1 MKAKRLLGAGLAVGL
16 GLAAITSTAVVAAQ
30 PKGGKGA
37 AAAAAPA
44 RPAEPPVT
52 KKTIALTPPGIAWG
66 LSTKQVA
73 AVIDKMLDEAYVP
86 RYKATSPGVKM
97 RALDAEL
104 AEEKSAFRRSRID
117 FGKLPT
123 GIDSTPLK
131 GEYTYLNKESMMTL
145 TRDGGKRYFFFIQ
158 DKLWK
163 IIDEHALG
171 EGSSRGKDFQSAVV
185 KLATALG
192 VPGRVTPPDPD
203 KGRYVTEVDWKDAGT
218 RFRVIERGETEIAF
232 AYEDLVTL
240 SSLDSLRPNKP
251 VDANAIDPAVA
262 SAIRK
267 DEAPPGPP
275 PAADKPG
282 KKK

>member
-30 PKGGKGA
+30 PKRGKGA

-44 RPAEPPVT
+44 RPAEPPAT
-52 KKTIALTPPGIAWG
+52 KKTIALTPPGIQWG
-66 LSTKQVA
+66 MSTKQVA

-123 GIDSTPLK
+123 GIDATPLK

-145 TRDGGKRYFFFIQ
+145 IREGGKRHFFFIQ

-171 EGSSRGKDFQSAVV
+171 EGNPRGKDFASAAT
-185 KLATALG
+185 KLAAAFG
-192 VPGRVTPPDPD
+192 VPGRVTLPDPD
-203 KGRYVTEVDWKDAGT
+203 KGRYVTEVDWKDAAT
-218 RFRVIERGETEIAF
+218 HFRAIERGESEIAF

-240 SSLDSLRPNKP
+240 SSLESLRPNKP
-251 VDANAIDPAVA
+251 ADANAIDPSVA

-267 DEAPPGPP
+267 DEPP
-275 PAADKPG
+275 PAPPPDKAG

>member
-44 RPAEPPVT
+44 RPAEPPAT
-52 KKTIALTPPGIAWG
+52 KKTIALTPPGIQWG
-66 LSTKQVA
+66 MSTKQVA
-73 AVIDKMLDEAYVP
+73 AVIDKMLDAAYVP

-123 GIDSTPLK
+123 GIDATPLK

-145 TRDGGKRYFFFIQ
+145 TREGGKRYFFFIQ

-171 EGSSRGKDFQSAVV
+171 EGSPRGKDFTSAVT
-185 KLATALG
+185 KLATAFGL
-192 VPGRVTPPDPD
+192 PGRVTPPDPD
-203 KGRYVTEVDWKDAGT
+203 KGRYGNEVDWKDAAT
-218 RFRVIERGETEIAF
+218 HFRAIERGDTEIAF

-240 SSLDSLRPNKP
+240 SSLESLRPNKAA
-251 VDANAIDPAVA
+251 DANAIDPSVA

-267 DEAPPGPP
+267 DEAPPAPP
-275 PAADKPG
+275 SDKAG

>member
-1 MKAKRLLGAGLAVGL
+1 MKAMRLLGAGLAVGL
-16 GLAAITSTAVVAAQ
+16 SLAAITSTAEVAAQ
-30 PKGGKGA
+30 PKRGG
-37 AAAAAPA
+37 AAPA
-44 RPAEPPVT
+44 RPAEPPLT
-52 KKTIALTPPGIAWG
+52 KKTIALTPSGIRWG
-66 LSTKQVA
+66 MTTKQVA

-117 FGKLPT
+117 FGSLPT
-123 GIDSTPLK
+123 GMDATPLK

-145 TRDGGKRYFFFIQ
+145 AREGGKRHFFFIQ

-163 IIDEHALG
+163 IIDEHTLG
-171 EGSSRGKDFQSAVV
+171 EGNPRGKDFQSAVV
-185 KLATALG
+185 KLAASFG

-203 KGRYVTEVDWKDAGT
+203 KGRYVSEVDWKDAAT
-218 RFRVIERGETEIAF
+218 HFRAIERGEGEIAF

-251 VDANAIDPAVA
+251 VDANAIDPSVA

-267 DEAPPGPP
+267 NEPAPAPPP
-275 PAADKPG
+275 DKAG
-282 KKK
+282 KK

>member
-30 PKGGKGA
+30 PKGGK
-37 AAAAAPA
+37 AAAAPA

-66 LSTKQVA
+66 QSTKQVA

-86 RYKATSPGVKM
+86 RYKATSPCVKM

-117 FGKLPT
+117 FGMLPT
-123 GIDSTPLK
+123 GIDATPLK
-131 GEYTYLNKESMMTL
+131 GEYSYLNKESMMTL
-145 TRDGGKRYFFFIQ
+145 SRDGGKRYFFFIQ

-171 EGSSRGKDFQSAVV
+171 EGSARGKDFQAAAV
-185 KLATALG
+185 KLATSLG

-203 KGRYVTEVDWKDAGT
+203 KGRYVTEVDWKDAAT
-218 RFRVIERGETEIAF
+218 
-232 AYEDLVTL
+232 
-240 SSLDSLRPNKP
+240 
-251 VDANAIDPAVA
+251 
-262 SAIRK
+262 
-267 DEAPPGPP
+267 
-275 PAADKPG
+275 
-282 KKK
+282 

>member
-1 MKAKRLLGAGLAVGL
+1 MKAKRLLGAALAVGL
-16 GLAAITSTAVVAAQ
+16 GLAAITSTTVVAAQ
-30 PKGGKGA
+30 PKRGKSGA
-37 AAAAAPA
+37 PAAAPA

-52 KKTIALTPPGIAWG
+52 KKTIALTPAGISWG
-66 LSTKQVA
+66 MTTKQVA
-73 AVIDKMLDEAYVP
+73 AAIDKMLDEAYVP

-97 RALDAEL
+97 KALDAEL

-123 GIDSTPLK
+123 GIDATPLK

-145 TRDGGKRYFFFIQ
+145 ARADGGKRYFFFIQ

-171 EGSSRGKDFQSAVV
+171 EGNPRGKDYQAAVI

-192 VPGRVTPPDPD
+192 VPGRVTPPDPE
-203 KGRYVTEVDWKDAGT
+203 KGRYVTEVDWKDAAT
-218 RFRVIERGETEIAF
+218 HFRAIERSESEIAF

-262 SAIRK
+262 SAVRK
-267 DEAPPGPP
+267 DEPP
-275 PAADKPG
+275 PAPPPTDKAG

>member
-30 PKGGKGA
+30 PKRGKGA

-44 RPAEPPVT
+44 RPTEPPAT
-52 KKTIALTPPGIAWG
+52 KKTISLTPPGIQWG
-66 LSTKQVA
+66 MSTKQVA

-123 GIDSTPLK
+123 GIDATPLK

-145 TRDGGKRYFFFIQ
+145 TREGGKRYFFFIQ

-171 EGSSRGKDFQSAVV
+171 EKSPRGKDFTAAVT
-185 KLATALG
+185 KLATAFGL
-192 VPGRVTPPDPD
+192 PGRVTPPDPD
-203 KGRYVTEVDWKDAGT
+203 KGRYVTEVDWKDAAT
-218 RFRVIERGETEIAF
+218 HFRAIERGDAEIAF

-240 SSLDSLRPNKP
+240 SSLESLRPNKAA
-251 VDANAIDPAVA
+251 DANAIDPSVA

-267 DEAPPGPP
+267 DEAPPAPP
-275 PAADKPG
+275 PDTAG

>member
-1 MKAKRLLGAGLAVGL
+1 MKAKRLLGAALAVGL
-16 GLAAITSTAVVAAQ
+16 GLAAIASTTEVAAQ
-30 PKGGKGA
+30 PKKEKSG
-37 AAAAAPA
+37 APA
-44 RPAEPPVT
+44 RPAEPPAT

-66 LSTKQVA
+66 MSTKQVA
-73 AVIDKMLDEAYVP
+73 ALIDKMLDATYVP

-123 GIDSTPLK
+123 GMDATPLK

-171 EGSSRGKDFQSAVV
+171 EGNARGKDYQSAVV
-185 KLATALG
+185 KLSTTFGL
-192 VPGRVTPPDPD
+192 PGRVTPPEPE
-203 KGRYVTEVDWKDAGT
+203 KGRYVTEVDWKDAAT
-218 RFRVIERGETEIAF
+218 HFRAIERSEGEIAF

-240 SSLDSLRPNKP
+240 SSLESLRPNKP

-262 SAIRK
+262 SAVRK
-267 DEAPPGPP
+267 EEPPPGPP
-275 PAADKPG
+275 PTDKPA

>member
-1 MKAKRLLGAGLAVGL
+1 MKAKRLLGAALAVGL
-16 GLAAITSTAVVAAQ
+16 GLAAITSTTVVAAQ
-30 PKGGKGA
+30 PKRGKSGA
-37 AAAAAPA
+37 PAAAPA
-44 RPAEPPVT
+44 RPAEVPAT
-52 KKTIALTPPGIAWG
+52 KKTIALTPAGLAWG
-66 LSTKQVA
+66 MSTKQVA
-73 AVIDKMLDEAYVP
+73 ALIDKMLDEAYVP

-97 RALDAEL
+97 KALDAEL

-123 GIDSTPLK
+123 GIDGTPLK

-145 TRDGGKRYFFFIQ
+145 ARADGGKRYFFFIQ

-171 EGSSRGKDFQSAVV
+171 EGNPRGKDYQSAVV

-192 VPGRVTPPDPD
+192 VPGRVTPPEPE
-203 KGRYVTEVDWKDAGT
+203 KGRYVTEVDWKDAAT
-218 RFRVIERGETEIAF
+218 HFRAIERSESEIAF

-262 SAIRK
+262 SAVRK
-267 DEAPPGPP
+267 DEPPPGPP
-275 PAADKPG
+275 PTEKAG

>member
-16 GLAAITSTAVVAAQ
+16 GLLAITSTVAAQ
-30 PKGGKGA
+30 PKRGKGA

-44 RPAEPPVT
+44 RPAEPPAT
-52 KKTIALTPPGIAWG
+52 KKTIALTPPGIQWG
-66 LSTKQVA
+66 MSTKQVA

-123 GIDSTPLK
+123 GMDATPLK

-145 TRDGGKRYFFFIQ
+145 ARDGGKRHFFFIQ

-163 IIDEHALG
+163 IIDEHTLG
-171 EGSSRGKDFQSAVV
+171 EGNPRGKDFQSAVV
-185 KLATALG
+185 KLASAFG
-192 VPGRVTPPDPD
+192 VPGRVTPPDPE
-203 KGRYVTEVDWKDAGT
+203 KGRYVSEVDWKDAAT
-218 RFRVIERGETEIAF
+218 HFRAIERGEAEIAF

-240 SSLDSLRPNKP
+240 SSLDSLRPNKAA
-251 VDANAIDPAVA
+251 DANAIDPSVA

-267 DEAPPGPP
+267 DEPAPAPPSDR
-275 PAADKPG
+275 AG
-282 KKK
+282 KK

>member
-30 PKGGKGA
+30 PKGGK
-37 AAAAAPA
+37 AAAAPA

-52 KKTIALTPPGIAWG
+52 KKTIALTPRGIQWG
-66 LSTKQVA
+66 MSTKQVA

-123 GIDSTPLK
+123 GMDATPLK
-131 GEYTYLNKESMMTL
+131 GEYTYLNKESVMTL

-171 EGSSRGKDFQSAVV
+171 EGNPRGKDYPSAVT
-185 KLATALG
+185 KLAAAFG
-192 VPGRVTPPDPD
+192 VPGRVTPPDPE
-203 KGRYVTEVDWKDAGT
+203 KGRYVTEVDWKDAAT
-218 RFRVIERGETEIAF
+218 HFRVIERGEAEIAF

-251 VDANAIDPAVA
+251 VDANAIDPSVA

-267 DEAPPGPP
+267 EEPSPAPPS
-275 PAADKPG
+275 DKAG

>member
-1 MKAKRLLGAGLAVGL
+1 MKAKRLLGAALAVGL
-16 GLAAITSTAVVAAQ
+16 GLAAITSTTVVAAQ
-30 PKGGKGA
+30 PKGKSGA
-37 AAAAAPA
+37 PAAAPA
-44 RPAEPPVT
+44 RPAEPPAT
-52 KKTIALTPPGIAWG
+52 KKTIALTPAGISWG
-66 LSTKQVA
+66 MSTKQVA

-123 GIDSTPLK
+123 GIDATPLK

-145 TRDGGKRYFFFIQ
+145 SRADGGKRYFFFIQ

-171 EGSSRGKDFQSAVV
+171 EGNARGKDYQSAVI
-185 KLATALG
+185 KLATTFG
-192 VPGRVTPPDPD
+192 VPGRVTPPEPE
-203 KGRYVTEVDWKDAGT
+203 KGRYVTEVDWKDAAT
-218 RFRVIERGETEIAF
+218 HFRAIERSDSEIAF

-262 SAIRK
+262 SAVRK
-267 DEAPPGPP
+267 DEPP
-275 PAADKPG
+275 PAPPPTDKSG

>member
-30 PKGGKGA
+30 PKGGK
-37 AAAAAPA
+37 AAAAPA
-44 RPAEPPVT
+44 RPAETPAT
-52 KKTIALTPPGIAWG
+52 KKTIALTPPGIQWG
-66 LSTKQVA
+66 MSTKQVA

-123 GIDSTPLK
+123 GIDATPLK

-145 TRDGGKRYFFFIQ
+145 SRESGKRYFFFIQ

-171 EGSSRGKDFQSAVV
+171 EGSSRGKDFTSAVT
-185 KLATALG
+185 KLATAFGL
-192 VPGRVTPPDPD
+192 PGRVTPPDPD
-203 KGRYVTEVDWKDAGT
+203 KGRYVTEVDWKDAAT
-218 RFRVIERGETEIAF
+218 HFRAIERGDTEIAF

-240 SSLDSLRPNKP
+240 SSLESLRPNKAA
-251 VDANAIDPAVA
+251 DANAIDPSVA

-267 DEAPPGPP
+267 DEAPPAPP
-275 PAADKPG
+275 PDKAG